1 MSDVPENALTL
12 YERDGGLL
20 WKHFDYETGK
30 SDARRARE
38 FVRQRAHPDR
48 KVVTSRLLLRSCSGS
63 SMSSGIGFF
72 TRHAGHQKTMVSP
85 GTLRPIQLGR
95 VAVTEMGLPQG
106 GRIAPALTPCLDCD
120 ELIAGVAIRG
130 AGVCTVRPS

>member
-38 FVRQRAHPDR
+38 FVNRSAAASAPGPKGGDIQIATEIMLWLIDVVRDR
-48 KVVTSRLLLRSCSGS
+48 V
-63 SMSSGIGFF
+63 FY
-72 TRHAGHQKTMVSP
+72 
-85 GTLRPIQLGR
+85 
-95 VAVTEMGLPQG
+95 
-106 GRIAPALTPCLDCD
+106 
-120 ELIAGVAIRG
+120 
-130 AGVCTVRPS
+130 